1 MRASRIWSHGKVTW
15 RQLNC
20 CPKRV
25 KSHYGAEDQEFF
37 RKAYVFA
44 KNAHEGQSEALG
56 GAVFPAPVRGRG
68 DPRGPG
74 ARHHDRG
81 GGAVPRYRRGHARH
95 DRSRYR
101 AEFGDDIARLV
112 DGVTKVGRV
121 EFRSKEEHQAE
132 YLRKMFLAM
141 ASDIR
146 VILVKLADRLH
157 NMRTL
162 KFQSKDKQIE
172 KAKETIEIYAPL
184 AHRLGINT
192 IKWELEDLSL
202 KYLDE
207 KAYHEIADRLK
218 ETRNQRREYIDAV
231 IAQIRTLLKK
241 IHVEADIEG
250 RPKHIYSIYNK
261 IYNKHRAFEEMY
273 DLIAVRIVVNTVRD
287 CYAVLGTV
295 HTEWKPIPG
304 RFKDYIAVPKQNM
317 YQSIHTTVLGQ
328 GRPALRGADPHERD
342 AFHRGIRHRGALAL
356 QGRYR
361 EG

>member
-1 MRASRIWSHGKVTW
+1 MAAILADLGLDITTVVAGLFHDIVEDTPVTLEQIQ
-15 RQLNC
+15 R
-20 CPKRV
+20 
-25 KSHYGAEDQEFF
+25 
-37 RKAYVFA
+37 
-44 KNAHEGQSEALG
+44 
-56 GAVFPAPVRGRG
+56 
-68 DPRGPG
+68 
-74 ARHHDRG
+74 
-81 GGAVPRYRRGHARH
+81 
-95 DRSRYR
+95 
-101 AEFGDDIARLV
+101 EFGEDIARLV
-112 DGVTKVGRV
+112 DGVTKVGKV
-121 EFRSKEEHQAE
+121 DFLSKEEHQAE
-132 YLRKMFLAM
+132 YLRKMFMAM

-162 KFQSKDKQIE
+162 KFQSKEKQIE
-172 KAKETIEIYAPL
+172 KSKETLEIYAPL
-184 AHRLGINT
+184 AHRLGINA

-231 IAQIRTLLKK
+231 IAQIRALLKK

-261 IYNKHRAFEEMY
+261 IYNKHRAFEEVY
-273 DLIAVRIVVNTVRD
+273 DLIAVRIIVGTVRD

-317 YQSIHTTVLGQ
+317 YQSIHTTVLGKD
-328 GRPALRGADPHERD
+328 GRPFEVQIRTREMHSTAEFGIAAHWRYKEGAEKDEVD
-342 AFHRGIRHRGALAL
+342 G
-356 QGRYR
+356 
-361 EG
+361 